1 MAGPYYQRVPWT
13 PFVHQGVVYSL
24 SHLNEFQLEV
34 LDKDRTP
41 RCIVATFSDHCFTRA
56 PESHDPS
63 REYPGCSRQPGHFC
77 DERYGCSLQLP
88 DHIKSMTEGH
98 VFNAREN
105 DSYAIVPIIDFEERQ
120 VDYRIVFSL
129 TRSAGLHGID
139 LHLRV
144 KTAYPALTSTPFVT
158 HGRIRFSNL
167 VSLRM
172 RGKSPRRITSDYRIR
187 R

>member
-1 MAGPYYQRVPWT
+1 M
-13 PFVHQGVVYSL
+13 
-24 SHLNEFQLEV
+24 
-34 LDKDRTP
+34 
-41 RCIVATFSDHCFTRA
+41 
-56 PESHDPS
+56 
-63 REYPGCSRQPGHFC
+63 
-77 DERYGCSLQLP
+77 
-88 DHIKSMTEGH
+88 
-98 VFNAREN
+98 FNARED
-105 DSYAIVPIIDFEERQ
+105 DSYAIVPFIDIEGQQ

-129 TRSAGLHGID
+129 TPTAGLHGID

-172 RGKSPRRITSDYRIR
+172 LGKTPRRITSDYRIR